1 MANKVR
7 NLVGTRFV
15 NGGRDVKKGLDCWGL
30 VIEVYRRHGKI
41 CPDFT
46 VDAFAFQAIDNLAN
60 KETGERLWE
69 EVHSPRDED
78 APLVVL
84 MRMHP
89 RYITHA
95 GVFLG
100 RNKIIHTTK
109 GTDAIMSRVDALKS
123 RITGYYRL
131 CSQ

>member
-1 MANKVR
+1 MDSKVR
-7 NLVGTRFV
+7 DLIGTRFI

-30 VIEVYRRHGKI
+30 VIEVYKRYGFK
-41 CPDFT
+41 CPDFR
-46 VDAFAFQAIDNLAN
+46 VDAFAFQAIDALAN
-60 KETGERLWE
+60 KEKGQRLWE
-69 EVHSPRDED
+69 EVHSPRDND
-78 APLVVL
+78 APLAVL

-100 RNKIIHTTK
+100 SNRIIHTTK
-109 GTDAIMSRVDALKS
+109 GTDTIMSRVDALKS

-131 CSQ
+131 CSE